1 MDSDNVATV
10 EPVADGLR
18 GAPKKE
24 AFQRKC
30 EANMFPF
37 SFKRP
42 VGVDIPQKAI
52 VKFTQKEHESVNVQI
67 LNEGGDN
74 NLHYHPNTD
83 TVWFVLQGQIRFYG
97 PGDKVIGEYGVH
109 EGIVMPSGARYWF
122 EKMGEEEAHLLQV
135 AIFPKGQVNSKR
147 IDVAD
152 KLKHQGKN
160 MHIDGATGAVI
171 KR

>member
-1 MDSDNVATV
+1 MNSNNVSTV
-10 EPVADGLR
+10 DLVKDDLR

-24 AFQRKC
+24 AFHQKC

-42 VGVDIPQKAI
+42 EGIDIPQKAI
-52 VKFTQKEHESVNVQI
+52 VKIKQNDNESVNVQI
-67 LNEGGDN
+67 LNDGGDN

-109 EGIVMPSGARYWF
+109 EGIVMPLGARYWF
-122 EKMGEEEAHLLQV
+122 EKLGEEEAHLLQV
-135 AIFPKGQVNSKR
+135 AIFPKGQANNKR
-147 IDVAD
+147 IDVSG
-152 KLKHQGKN
+152 KLKHQGTN
-160 MHIDGATGAVI
+160 MHIDGATGVVI